1 MPRHTHPAPR
11 HRHDRAHIRFHRDRW
26 VRKRGRQFRRVSANP
41 ARRRPSEAEKLAGSW
56 GVHDDEQMWLGCH
69 RANCGLCGY
78 LEVDGDRTR
87 RERLAMKVE
96 LEASD
101 LS

>member
-11 HRHDRAHIRFHRDRW
+11 HRHDRAHIRFHRDR
-26 VRKRGRQFRRVSANP
+26 VVKKRGRQFRRVSRSWVWSWTGWP
-41 ARRRPSEAEKLAGSW
+41 EKLAGSW

-78 LEVDGDRTR
+78 LEVDGERTR
-87 RERLAMKVE
+87 RERLAMKLE
-96 LEASD
+96 TEASR
-101 LS
+101 